1 VTVTTAEPRG
11 PTASASSPRLEHDD
25 DVDVGAG
32 TGDHYTGAIPAQQG
46 NSHPL
51 LCPFDILPTADGWV
65 ALAANNQQWVIVAN
79 TIGRPDMA
87 TDERY
92 ATNAAR
98 VRNRTEV
105 LAAVEPWL
113 AAHTTKEV
121 VETFGGT
128 VSIGPVNTA
137 ADIFADP
144 HVAARGMLVPIE
156 QPGSDVPV
164 TVTGQPIKFT
174 QTPSAS
180 GAAVPSSVSITS
192 TTSSPTGPPANDG
205 VRRKKDDEGAHCH

>member
-1 VTVTTAEPRG
+1 VTVTTVEPRG

-51 LCPFDILPTADGWV
+51 VCPFDILPTADGWV

-128 VSIGPVNTA
+128 VPIGPVNTA

-164 TVTGQPIKFT
+164 TVAGQPIKFT
-174 QTPSAS
+174 QTPSRVR
-180 GAAVPSSVSITS
+180 GR
-192 TTSSPTGPPANDG
+192 GPLLG
-205 VRRKKDDEGAHCH
+205 EHHVDDVIADWSAGE